1 MWDNPTPKFSTLRN
15 RGLII
20 NTAMKQIQQST
31 VKQTR
36 PMRLLSAVNDT
47 GHYNSHAGPPSLGI
61 SIPDDVAREIDTA
74 RTLAATQARSRVAS
88 PEAMSG
94 VSYAERRE
102 TFGMLRKP
110 VDMLVNRTET
120 LEKLVRKLKRRGAN
134 RPQIMAEVANWWLLF
149 RYGII
154 PLIYDVEGTLKALRA
169 QDRLVRETSRGKH
182 KAQVQTSVESVSNT
196 LWWGDRYTTQ
206 VSTIWDIS
214 CRAGVLHEY
223 ESTLQRRLGLTIY
236 DLPATA
242 LETVTLSF
250 VLNWFSNTSEFIAS
264 CSADFRSD
272 VKAQWVTTDVEMSR
286 TSVLGVTIVPN
297 DTRSVLL
304 EDPSGATT
312 SEFYHLRQRDPMTA
326 FDTGIRSRV
335 SMSQPRIADA
345 FALVYGRLLG
355 NLRR

>member
-1 MWDNPTPKFSTLRN
+1 MWDNPTPKYSTLRN
-15 RGLII
+15 RGLIV
-20 NTAMKQIQQST
+20 NTAMKQVAQST
-31 VKQTR
+31 VIQTR
-36 PMRLLSAVNDT
+36 PLHFKSMVNNV
-47 GHYNSHAGPPSLGI
+47 GFVSSHAYALPLGF
-61 SIPDDVAREIDTA
+61 SIPEDVAREIDTA

-169 QDRLVRETSRGKH
+169 QDRRVRETSRGKH
-182 KAQVQTSVESVSNT
+182 KAQVQTFVENVT
-196 LWWGDRYTTQ
+196 GPQWWGDRATTQ

-250 VLNWFSNTSEFIAS
+250 VLNWFSNTSDFIAS

-272 VKAQWVTTDVEMSR
+272 VKAQWVTTDVTMSR
-286 TSVLGVTIVPN
+286 TSVYGMTIIPN
-297 DTRSVLL
+297 STKTVLMA
-304 EDPSGATT
+304 DPSGATT
-312 SEFYHLRQRDPMTA
+312 SEFYHLRQRDPMTIL
-326 FDTGIRSRV
+326 DTGIRSRV